1 MFKAFS
7 SMVNYSYQPKKGKT
21 ENIFHFM
28 NLCKQVKVIVEQDQ
42 ALLQLHHQRIINHQF
57 AYTGD
62 SIHLLV
68 QDIIYASTQH
78 FKELSPR
85 KSFVRKEVVMD
96 RTPVVAIQKNKTKK
110 VFQGKI
116 INHLIR
122 QKKNKRIGDLGELFV
137 LQEENKK
144 LKSLKKMAEHVA
156 ITQGDGLGYDIES
169 FDEKGRKMFIEVKTT
184 TQRFSTP
191 FFVTRTELE
200 RSKKEGDNYF
210 LYRVYNFDL
219 EKSIGE
225 IHVIQGSMEDYCLE
239 PENYQVRL
247 KKI

>member
-1 MFKAFS
+1 
-7 SMVNYSYQPKKGKT
+7 
-21 ENIFHFM
+21 
-28 NLCKQVKVIVEQDQ
+28 
-42 ALLQLHHQRIINHQF
+42 
-57 AYTGD
+57 
-62 SIHLLV
+62 
-68 QDIIYASTQH
+68 
-78 FKELSPR
+78 
-85 KSFVRKEVVMD
+85 
-96 RTPVVAIQKNKTKK
+96 
-110 VFQGKI
+110 
-116 INHLIR
+116 
-122 QKKNKRIGDLGELFV
+122 
-137 LQEENKK
+137 
-144 LKSLKKMAEHVA
+144 
-156 ITQGDGLGYDIES
+156 
-169 FDEKGRKMFIEVKTT
+169 MFIEVKTT